1 MEPRL
6 KTSKKWTSLPK
17 DFLSQ
22 IRAALKENFALQIGK
37 GQVEVD
43 GRIYPEEIVIR
54 VGYRTPGT
62 LKQRSWDVSLA
73 YKKDK
78 EPVLKVLHLAVD
90 AGAALFDQLFSAES
104 DEDFPRLWQEID
116 FEGRKIHIQYTTV
129 NSKLETEADRLLGLK
144 NDELAQGEWDAE
156 VDAELVKAGLG
167 IDPEDEE
174 FAEDFADDDE
184 DESPKAKV
192 PPKKH

>member
-62 LKQRSWDVSLA
+62 LKQRSWDVSVG

-78 EPVLKVLHLAVD
+78 DQVLKILNFAVD
-90 AGAALFDQLFSAES
+90 AGASLFDQLFSAES

-129 NSKLETEADRLLGLK
+129 NSELESEADRLLGLAK
-144 NDELAQGEWDAE
+144 NDLAQGEWDE
-156 VDAELVKAGLG
+156 EIDAEMVKAGLG
-167 IDPEDEE
+167 LDT
-174 FAEDFADDDE
+174 DDE
-184 DESPKAKV
+184 DEEPSSI
-192 PPKKH
+192 PPRKKH